1 MIGED
6 CISFSSLQGDVRRIN
21 FNLIFSPKPAG
32 KGASLMRQIDDPETS
47 THIIYD
53 PRIYE
58 GDPGELF
65 DPERIIDSTPA
76 QGPHAS
82 VVFLAGEPGNFAWK
96 RYRRRG
102 LMASL
107 CREHYGWRRLH
118 QTRMWNEFHILSR
131 LWTMG
136 LPVPRPV
143 AARCR
148 YLKPLRYSGDLITL
162 RLEGTVNLRDLLLQG
177 TVEPSVWIEIGRV
190 IGELHQQS
198 VRHGDLNATNILIH
212 PEGSVHLVDF
222 DKTTFQRGPAF
233 WKPRNLKRLHASLTK
248 LSGRYDPFYFE
259 GMDWFRVLE
268 GYASV

>member
-1 MIGED
+1 MQGE
-6 CISFSSLQGDVRRIN
+6 VRRNN

-65 DPERIIDSTPA
+65 DPERIIGSTSA

-82 VVFLAGEPGNFAWK
+82 VVFISGDREDYAWK
-96 RYRRRG
+96 RYQRRG
-102 LMASL
+102 LMASVW
-107 CREHYGWRRLH
+107 REHYGWRRLAE
-118 QTRMWNEFHILSR
+118 TRMWKEFQILSR
-131 LWTMG
+131 LWKMG
-136 LPVPRPV
+136 FPVPRPV

-148 YLKPLRYSGDLITL
+148 YARPFFYTGDLITL
-162 RLEGTVNLRDLLLQG
+162 RLEGTVNLRDRLRQG
-177 TVEPSVWIEIGRV
+177 KLEPSIWIEIGRV
-190 IGELHQQS
+190 IGALHRDS
-198 VRHGDLNATNILIH
+198 IRHGDLNATNILIK
-212 PEGSVHLVDF
+212 PEGAVHLVDF
-222 DKTTFQRGPAF
+222 DKSTFQRGPAF
-233 WKPRNLKRLHASLTK
+233 WKPRNLNRLHASLTK